1 MANVPGAAAGTYV
14 NDPTKFYSDNANG
27 CRSASNPNI
36 TSINN
41 IFQSIGYS
49 LSSARLL
56 PATCWKRATKL
67 VLDRFP
73 IILVRNSRE
82 SGNPGASGI
91 TVTPCSS
98 QGQAWTPAFAGA
110 TRADAT

>member
-1 MANVPGAAAGTYV
+1 MSKIANVPGAAAGTYV

-49 LSSARLL
+49 LASARLL
-56 PATCWKRATKL
+56 PATC
-67 VLDRFP
+67 F
-73 IILVRNSRE
+73 
-82 SGNPGASGI
+82 GGA
-91 TVTPCSS
+91 PPNWC
-98 QGQAWTPAFAGA
+98 
-110 TRADAT
+110 